1 MESSIV
7 DQVINDKLASF
18 SARDRAA
25 LYPYLLLLG
34 IAHYELQLLQHEHSS
49 AIIEMHG
56 LQYLCSKCISDH
68 YILLLA
74 TYS

>member
-34 IAHYELQLLQHEHSS
+34 IAHYELQLLQHEHS
-49 AIIEMHG
+49 IIEMHG
-56 LQYLCSKCISDH
+56 LQYLCSKCISNH

>member
-34 IAHYELQLLQHEHSS
+34 IAHYELQLLQQEHSS

-56 LQYLCSKCISDH
+56 LQYLCSKCISNH